1 MYDFYWYP
9 KCSTCRKAKAKL
21 DELGIDYQAIDLKE
35 TPPSQQKFEKW
46 FKEADFPI
54 KKFFNTSGLVYR
66 DLNLKDKLATLSEK
80 EMAELLSS
88 NGMLIKRP
96 LLVKND
102 QVQQIGFKESSY
114 KLVRLIF
121 SCNNI

>member
-35 TPPSQQKFEKW
+35 TPPSQKNFEKW

-54 KKFFNTSGLVYR
+54 KKFFNTSGVLYKEMK
-66 DLNLKDKLATLSEK
+66 LKDKLPEMTEEEMLKLLATDGKLV
-80 EMAELLSS
+80 
-88 NGMLIKRP
+88 KRP
-96 LLVKND
+96 MIVTKDVVLN
-102 QVQQIGFKESSY
+102 GFKEEEW
-114 KLVRLIF
+114 KGLLKK
-121 SCNNI
+121 

>member
-35 TPPSQQKFEKW
+35 TPPSQKNFEKW

-54 KKFFNTSGLVYR
+54 KKFLNTSGLVYR
-66 DLNLKDKLATLSEK
+66 DLNLKYKLATLSEK

-96 LLVKND
+96 LLVKNG

-114 KLVRLIF
+114 EKI
-121 SCNNI
+121 

>member
-54 KKFFNTSGLVYR
+54 KKFFNTSGR
-66 DLNLKDKLATLSEK
+66 TSF
-80 EMAELLSS
+80 
-88 NGMLIKRP
+88 IKWNAYQTPITR
-96 LLVKND
+96 K
-102 QVQQIGFKESSY
+102 K
-114 KLVRLIF
+114 
-121 SCNNI
+121 

>member
-35 TPPSQQKFEKW
+35 TPPSQKNFEKW

-88 NGMLIKRP
+88 KLKKCP
-96 LLVKND
+96 KSTHAACQKLLSDVIELRNT
-102 QVQQIGFKESSY
+102 INPARGE
-114 KLVRLIF
+114 
-121 SCNNI
+121 

>member
-46 FKEADFPI
+46 F
-54 KKFFNTSGLVYR
+54 
-66 DLNLKDKLATLSEK
+66 
-80 EMAELLSS
+80 
-88 NGMLIKRP
+88 
-96 LLVKND
+96 
-102 QVQQIGFKESSY
+102 
-114 KLVRLIF
+114 
-121 SCNNI
+121 

>member
-35 TPPSQQKFEKW
+35 TPPSQKKFEKW

-80 EMAELLSS
+80 EMENFFHQMECLSNAHYS
-88 NGMLIKRP
+88 
-96 LLVKND
+96 
-102 QVQQIGFKESSY
+102 
-114 KLVRLIF
+114 
-121 SCNNI
+121 

>member
-21 DELGIDYQAIDLKE
+21 DELGIDYQAI
-35 TPPSQQKFEKW
+35 
-46 FKEADFPI
+46 
-54 KKFFNTSGLVYR
+54 
-66 DLNLKDKLATLSEK
+66 

-96 LLVKND
+96 LLVKNG

-114 KLVRLIF
+114 EKI
-121 SCNNI
+121 